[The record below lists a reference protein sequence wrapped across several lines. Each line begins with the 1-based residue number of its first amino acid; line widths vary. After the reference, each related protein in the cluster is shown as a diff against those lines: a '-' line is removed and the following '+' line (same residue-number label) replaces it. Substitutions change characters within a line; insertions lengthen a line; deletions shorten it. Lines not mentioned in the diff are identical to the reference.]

1 MTTLSKYSESGKF
14 IYNQNDDLR
23 LVCNASKSKS
33 GVYLMYNCDTKELL
47 YIGCSG
53 HIKNDGEI
61 STRKTGGGGLYGRI
75 VNGHQFGKMKRYE
88 ALPQKMKEENIAQIE
103 IIWYVTFDEKANLKH
118 SPTFV
123 ESNLLQE
130 YFEKNNRLPRW
141 NLKF

>member
-1 MTTLSKYSESGKF
+1 MTILSKYKKSGKF
-14 IYNQNDDLR
+14 IYSQNDDLR
-23 LVCNASKSKS
+23 LVCNAVKDKS
-33 GVYLMYNCDTKELL
+33 GVYLIYNCDTKELL

-53 HIKNDGEI
+53 HIKNNGEI

-88 ALPQKMKEENIAQIE
+88 ALPQKMREENITQIE
-103 IIWYVTFDEKANLKH
+103 IIWYVTFIEKTNLKH

-130 YFEKNNRLPRW
+130 YFEKNNRLPIW